1 VVEDCRQWY
10 EREVRAYLQPAMAAT
25 VEAHRRAGHVPAI
38 LTSATRYLAEPLA
51 RELGIE
57 HLIVTQL
64 VVRDGLF
71 TGEMVDPVCYGDGK
85 VHWAE
90 RWAARHDVDL
100 RQSYFYTDSIT
111 DVPVLERVGEP
122 RVVNPDPRLRRE
134 AARRGWPVFDLDR
147 RTTAPAPLDRGALCA
162 S

>member
-1 VVEDCRQWY
+1 V
-10 EREVRAYLQPAMAAT
+10 L
-25 VEAHRRAGHVPAI
+25 
-38 LTSATRYLAEPLA
+38 
-51 RELGIE
+51 
-57 HLIVTQL
+57 
-64 VVRDGLF
+64 
-71 TGEMVDPVCYGDGK
+71 
-85 VHWAE
+85 WAE

-100 RQSYFYTDSIT
+100 RQSFFYTDSIT